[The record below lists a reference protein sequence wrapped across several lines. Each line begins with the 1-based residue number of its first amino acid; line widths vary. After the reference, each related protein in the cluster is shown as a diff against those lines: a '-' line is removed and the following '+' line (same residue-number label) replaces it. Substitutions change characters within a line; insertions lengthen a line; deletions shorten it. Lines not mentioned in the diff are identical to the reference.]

1 MSGGWAI
8 PTLVLIQRQGSV
20 RADALFA
27 STLIMEALHELLESE
42 TSSCE
47 VLICGIDGWID
58 AGGAAAQARSLLVAG
73 LSRRTVARFDA
84 DVLIDHQARRPVM
97 HLHDGVN
104 TGVQLPEIV
113 LDVASRPGQPSFL
126 LLTGPEPSHRWR
138 QFGREVVDLAER
150 FDVRLVIGLGA
161 YPAPVPHT
169 RQARVVA
176 TATSPELA
184 KRVGSI
190 PGELDVPAG
199 PEAVVE
205 RECFDR
211 GIPAVGLWAQV
222 PHYVANMPY
231 PAATIALVEAL
242 AALTGIE
249 VDVSSLAT
257 DVAGTAARI
266 DELVA
271 QNPEHQA
278 MVRQLESIVDQQ
290 YFSEQLDSADDL
302 EAELEA
308 FLKQQGESGG

>member
-1 MSGGWAI
+1 
-8 PTLVLIQRQGSV
+8 
-20 RADALFA
+20 
-27 STLIMEALHELLESE
+27 MEAIHELLESE
-42 TSSCE
+42 SAPCE

-58 AGGAAAQARSLLVAG
+58 AGGAAGQARSLLTAG
-73 LSRRTVARFDA
+73 LTRRTVARFNA
-84 DVLIDHQARRPVM
+84 DVLIDHQSRRPVM

-104 TGVQLPEIV
+104 TGVDLPEVV
-113 LDVASRPGQPSFL
+113 LDLATQVGRPSFL

-138 QFGREVVDLAER
+138 QFSREIVDLAQRYE
-150 FDVRLVIGLGA
+150 VGLVIGLGA

-190 PGELDVPAG
+190 PGALAVPAG
-199 PEAVVE
+199 LGAVVE
-205 RECFDR
+205 RECLDR
-211 GIPAVGLWAQV
+211 GIAAVGLWAQV

-231 PAATIALVEAL
+231 PAATVSLLETL

-249 VDVSSLAT
+249 IDASALAT
-257 DVAGTAARI
+257 DVADTAARI

-290 YFSEQLDSADDL
+290 YFSDQLGSADDL
-302 EAELEA
+302 EAEFEQ
-308 FLKQQGESGG
+308 FLKQQGDSGS